1 MKKKCTK
8 LYNVFF
14 PVWLLFAHPALIAAA
29 LPINFGIDLLV
40 VFLAL
45 KHVNT
50 TERTPLLK
58 DKVWR
63 TWLFGFTADLVG
75 AVLLFFL
82 SVILGELAPATY
94 DLFGHALYLNPFAS
108 PMAFL
113 IMLTV
118 IALVGALIYIFNRKF
133 VYRHTALTEK
143 EQKRLC
149 LALAIATA
157 PYLFLLPTAWFV
169 V

>member
-1 MKKKCTK
+1 MKKRSTK

-29 LPINFGIDLLV
+29 LPINFGIDLAV

-45 KHVNT
+45 KHLHA

-58 DKVWR
+58 TKVWR
-63 TWLFGFTADLVG
+63 TWLFGFAADLVG

-82 SVILGELAPATY
+82 SVILGDLVPGTY

-108 PMAFL
+108 PLALL
-113 IMLTV
+113 IMLAV
-118 IALVGALIYIFNRKF
+118 IALVGWLIYLFNRKF
-133 VYRHTALTEK
+133 VYRDTALTDK
-143 EQKRLC
+143 EQKRVC

-157 PYLFLLPTAWFV
+157 PYLFLLPTAWFII
-169 V
+169 